1 MACRVSEDGK
11 EVSIN
16 LQKENQM
23 EWWKA
28 VIVGDPEIDTTKV
41 SASIAPPN
49 GSVASE
55 PSLTGP
61 HCYRCSR
68 RTQSL
73 GTSMRRPARPL
84 RR

>member
-1 MACRVSEDGK
+1 VSEDGK

-41 SASIAPPN
+41 RASTAPPN
-49 GSVASE
+49 GSVCLWLL
-55 PSLTGP
+55 SLP
-61 HCYRCSR
+61 
-68 RTQSL
+68 
-73 GTSMRRPARPL
+73 
-84 RR
+84 